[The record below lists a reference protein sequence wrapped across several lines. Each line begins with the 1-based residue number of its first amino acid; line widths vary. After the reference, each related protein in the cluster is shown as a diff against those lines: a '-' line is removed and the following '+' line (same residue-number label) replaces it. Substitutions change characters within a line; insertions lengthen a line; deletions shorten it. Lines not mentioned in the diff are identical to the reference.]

1 MTSVVTSAQGLSA
14 PSCFGNFVIG
24 KDKFWDLEGPVV
36 AVGEALGGR
45 CCPGPGGDQG
55 SSSQGNGEVR
65 RSAGSHPPS
74 FLRSQRLNSRARAAR
89 PAMLTSTPVTPAAA
103 EPLLLLGSP
112 EGGAVLSWRAWPWSR
127 PPCARELP
135 SGLGQ
140 RLSLGDKV
148 PEASQVRYGKDL
160 APLCQGRGQGPGAAE
175 ARSMQ
180 RVRRPPPRP
189 GSRASGVTP
198 GPPACVPGPECHPPG
213 LRESPQSFLGH
224 SLFTWWPGHRNSPV
238 T

>member
-1 MTSVVTSAQGLSA
+1 MTLVVTSAQGLSA

-45 CCPGPGGDQG
+45 CCPGPRGDQG

-140 RLSLGDKV
+140 RPSLGDKV
-148 PEASQVRYGKDL
+148 PEASRVRYGKDL
-160 APLCQGRGQGPGAAE
+160 APLRQGRGQGPGAAE

-180 RVRRPPPRP
+180 GVRRPLPRP
-189 GSRASGVTP
+189 ARALALQV
-198 GPPACVPGPECHPPG
+198 
-213 LRESPQSFLGH
+213 
-224 SLFTWWPGHRNSPV
+224 
-238 T
+238 